1 MPSKAKRLTKL
12 GAAGS
17 AATMVLAPNTLPT
30 SAIDV
35 SALLLAEPKL
45 DVFAAMPLP
54 AAAVSELLTPA
65 RLLAAS
71 MDTLLAKGR
80 PSPGQKAKPQATKDA
95 VAAAHTN
102 KLAVGAAQLGSA
114 EEREEAMD

>member
-1 MPSKAKRLTKL
+1 M
-12 GAAGS
+12 
-17 AATMVLAPNTLPT
+17 APKTLPT
-30 SAIDV
+30 SAVDV

-54 AAAVSELLTPA
+54 SAAMFALLTPV
-65 RLLAAS
+65 RLLAVS

-80 PSPGQKAKPQATKDA
+80 PSPGQNAKPQATKEA

-102 KLAVGAAQLGSA
+102 KLAVGAAQEDDVEVRLKTVF
-114 EEREEAMD
+114 

>member
-12 GAAGS
+12 GEAGS
-17 AATMVLAPNTLPT
+17 AATMVLAPNTLPK
-30 SAIDV
+30 SAV
-35 SALLLAEPKL
+35 

-54 AAAVSELLTPA
+54 AAAVSGLLTPA

>member
-17 AATMVLAPNTLPT
+17 TWTAVLAPKTLPK
-30 SAIDV
+30 SAVDV

-54 AAAVSELLTPA
+54 TAAVSELLTPA
-65 RLLAAS
+65 RLLAVS

-80 PSPGQKAKPQATKDA
+80 PSPGQNAKPQATKDA
-95 VAAAHTN
+95 VAAAHTK
-102 KLAVGAAQLGSA
+102 KLAAGAAQTGSA

>member
-1 MPSKAKRLTKL
+1 M
-12 GAAGS
+12 
-17 AATMVLAPNTLPT
+17 APNTLPK
-30 SAIDV
+30 SAVDV

-54 AAAVSELLTPA
+54 AAAVSALLTPV
-65 RLLAAS
+65 RLLAVS

-80 PSPGQKAKPQATKDA
+80 PSPGQNAKPQATKEA

-102 KLAVGAAQLGSA
+102 KLAVGAAQEDDVEVRLKTVF
-114 EEREEAMD
+114 